1 MKYSKVIKPAVLAS
15 GAIAMAMTM
24 VTVGAT
30 ADDGKK
36 AKKKEKCYGI
46 VAKGHNDCA
55 TSAHSC
61 AGQAKTDNASD
72 EWIYLPKG
80 HCERIAGGKL
90 TKA

>member
-1 MKYSKVIKPAVLAS
+1 MKLTKTLKPAILAS

-24 VTVGAT
+24 VSMDASAG
-30 ADDGKK
+30 DGDK

-46 VAKGHNDCA
+46 VAKGQNDCA
-55 TSAHSC
+55 SASHSC
-61 AGQAKTDNASD
+61 AGQAKMDAVAD

-80 HCERIAGGKL
+80 HCERIVGGKL